1 MEYKEYMDTLGEQ
14 IQNARARRMV
24 LGEIQGHIEEQC
36 RAYEAQGMDPQ
47 KAMAESI
54 RQMGDPA
61 QTGAELDRIHRPRTP
76 WGLIGLALGL
86 TAVGIIIQCLIF
98 YGIADSPS
106 WTNVWLHH
114 GRNTVVYN
122 LVGLAVML
130 GIMHLDYSF
139 VGRHPAGQEQISAAH
154 GADAGAKRMIAL
166 KSVGSAGEWR
176 FLLRDFFAAG
186 EK

>member
-1 MEYKEYMDTLGEQ
+1 MKVAITGKGGVGKTTFASTLCRLYAAEG
-14 IQNARARRMV
+14 RSV
-24 LGEIQGHIEEQC
+24 L
-36 RAYEAQGMDPQ
+36 AADVDPD
-47 KAMAESI
+47 AN
-54 RQMGDPA
+54 
-61 QTGAELDRIHRPRTP
+61 L
-76 WGLIGLALGL
+76 GLALGL

-139 VGRHPAGQEQISAAH
+139 VGRHPAGQAQISAAH